1 MQKRQR
7 DGQEP
12 GTEQEQKRDGEDV
25 QRVMTSEAVGDPAD
39 AAGDD
44 DGVRRCGRAR
54 RARRGWWGWCA
65 AAGAVVAVIEPS
77 MAFAAEG
84 GIEEVKSFATKLTN
98 YVTAIAASVAVLF
111 MAVSGVRW
119 TMSSGNPMRQSEA
132 RNGLVSA
139 ATGLA
144 IALSANL
151 IVTLVI
157 AALK

>member
-1 MQKRQR
+1 MIK
-7 DGQEP
+7 
-12 GTEQEQKRDGEDV
+12 
-25 QRVMTSEAVGDPAD
+25 
-39 AAGDD
+39 
-44 DGVRRCGRAR
+44 
-54 RARRGWWGWCA
+54 
-65 AAGAVVAVIEPS
+65 PS